1 MLYVRP
7 TAVVK
12 FIVKIIIYFDL
23 KGIREDI
30 STQSVEIF
38 SVPAE
43 HFPALTTET
52 FGVDDSVPKLASKC
66 IVTVAGK
73 LYVGR
78 GFNSVTGRSAFG
90 TLASVFISTIF
101 LTVRIP
107 IANQRFADALT

>member
-23 KGIREDI
+23 KCIRQDI

-52 FGVDDSVPKLASKC
+52 FGVDDSVPTLASKC
-66 IVTVAGK
+66 VVAIASEF
-73 LYVGR
+73 YVGR
-78 GFNSVTGRSAFG
+78 RFISVTGRSAFCIL
-90 TLASVFISTIF
+90 TPVFISTIF

-107 IANQRFADALT
+107 IANQ